1 MYQADTKWRIS
12 KKDTWE
18 FFTHSSTKMKSKQES
33 RLKLAGHFWWH
44 KLCMYSGHSLRNTCK
59 KIVFNKSFFIFS
71 FYLIT
76 IFFRALVELSNSR
89 KQFSFATINPCHSP
103 SWIRR
108 TRIVI
113 LSNFQFPS
121 IFNAVLKC
129 PVVFL
134 CFFFDK
140 GKLVV
145 CPDKA

>member
-1 MYQADTKWRIS
+1 MTHKQTRYLWVFHSQFN
-12 KKDTWE
+12 KDE
-18 FFTHSSTKMKSKQES
+18 KQT
-33 RLKLAGHFWWH
+33 RMKLAGHFWWD
-44 KLCMYSGHSLRNTCK
+44 KLCMYSGQSFK
-59 KIVFNKSFFIFS
+59 KHLQENRVQQVFFFIFS

-113 LSNFQFPS
+113 LSNYHFPS
-121 IFNAVLKC
+121 VFNAVLEC
-129 PVVFL
+129 PVVFF